1 MRKTSMRI
9 YALILSV
16 ICLLTSLGLPNLV
29 NAQEE
34 RQQISFTLGV
44 RQDLNTSPR
53 TLLNGKPFY
62 GIVGKTYTGQ
72 EILKEMLKD
81 KADYFE
87 PENPYQTFEVKKD
100 TTRINLTAKQVK
112 ADLDIE
118 FKTQNGTLAK
128 KVTKTYTDMEKLT
141 DYENLL
147 DEEELIKEQSE
158 LNGYK
163 LKNSRYSD
171 ELRTR
176 DIFNIPNL
184 KAPKIEIRVGKVSA
198 KPQGDELISI
208 PDAKLKE
215 LLIEKLKNVDEIYE
229 RNRQLKELS
238 KNDIMNLTNLGIT
251 NFTEAKNSVNSL
263 VGLEEAEN
271 LEELVFS
278 TANSFDYENGYETG
292 WNTEN
297 RRNYDLNNIPSKN
310 MRILKMISINI
321 DNINNL
327 DKYNKLEEL
336 AISNTNLESF
346 KSLGNLK
353 NLKKLNLQHNKNLK
367 GKDLELYPTLL
378 SNVEELDL
386 SNTGLSDVK
395 EVARQLD
402 PAKITKINLRLNNIA
417 DFSPLDKV
425 KGATIDTLWQKLTV
439 NPERDKQGNPV
450 NKFKLELKSINGLK
464 ITLNDGRLIEKNGY
478 YYFTQTQNSDYKT
491 REGDWEVT
499 FRAANVK
506 MLADTKPALDL
517 TKNEV
522 EQGEIKGIK
531 DIIKPDDEVKDIK
544 VNKDIDPNKPG
555 KQTAQVNVEFI
566 DGSKRDEEVTVT
578 VKGKPQAETFKAQ
591 LDITPVQQGDTVVL
605 QDRIL
610 NLPADVK
617 KVEEITPVDTNTTG
631 NKLGK
636 VKITFGDGSEGTLDI
651 PVKVIE
657 KQPELGNGLLLRA
670 ENTAGKT
677 VMKNTDGEEVTLNLA
692 KPVENFDVFEVKV
705 EAGNPTLQQI
715 IKHTDTVNFPILK
728 AKVVDGKLEVEDK
741 FGNKDTYNLTPAT
754 QKFKQNPE
762 TEEMV
767 VQLKL
772 KGKDVEV
779 ISTLPLGTQLA
790 GKLTTQQTPKQAE
803 LFTPE
808 LLNTPVNKG
817 DKVALKDRITNL
829 PQGVV
834 VQELVPVDTNTAGDK
849 VGKAKVTFPDGS
861 SKEVNI
867 PVKVVEAQPKQS
879 ETFTPDLDKT
889 PVNKGDKVNLADRI
903 KNLPQGAE
911 VETLKPIDTD
921 KVGEQTGK
929 VRVTFPDKSTKEL
942 DIPVTVVDTQ
952 PKQADT
958 FKPEIDKT
966 PVKKGEPVDLK
977 DRIKNLP
984 QGAEVETIKPV
995 DTNKVGEQVGKVEI
1009 TFQDGSKKQ
1018 FEIPVTVVGTQADNF
1033 TPVVDQT
1040 PVNKGDKVNLKDRI
1054 KNLPNGATVKE
1065 IKPIDTDKLG
1075 KQVGQI
1081 EITFPD
1087 GSKKIVEIPVTVIDN
1102 KAKTQAET
1110 YKPELT
1116 DKKVY
1121 KNDKID
1127 TKDLIKPNKNIKKI
1141 TVDKALDTSKTGKNQ
1156 FVVTIEFKDGS
1167 KATYSL
1173 QKEVLE
1179 KQSTGYGYPWSWS
1192 SNSSR
1197 TSSSSSATST
1207 STTKPAKET
1216 KNEKLPKYWKDGI
1229 KGYWLFTIGDKKYT
1243 YYTAEDFYEYD
1254 SDVAPYIKNERTYL
1268 PLRYVGYTLQLR
1280 VDYNDAIR
1288 TSTFSN
1294 KNQEVKVN
1302 IDTKQVT
1309 HNGKPV
1315 TLETPIELK
1324 NERLTAPVSQIGK
1337 LFNKTVSL
1345 STEKKDTDI
1354 IWLNSTRQVII
1365 YNK

>member
-29 NAQEE
+29 NAQENE
-34 RQQISFTLGV
+34 KQISVNLYARQNLDQLDKKTLSRG
-44 RQDLNTSPR
+44 NS
-53 TLLNGKPFY
+53 FY
-62 GIVGKTYTGQ
+62 GVVGKTYTGQ
-72 EILKEMLKD
+72 EILNEILGE
-81 KADYFE
+81 KASYFK
-87 PENPYQTFEVKKD
+87 PENLREKFEIKND
-100 TTRINLTAKQVK
+100 TNNINLTVKQVK
-112 ADLDIE
+112 ADLNIE
-118 FKTQNGTLAK
+118 FKTQSGTLAK

-215 LLIEKLKNVDEIYE
+215 LLIEKLKNVDGIYE

-353 NLKKLNLQHNKNLK
+353 NLKKLNLQHNINLQ

-378 SNVEELDL
+378 SNLEELDL
-386 SNTGLSDVK
+386 SHTELTDVK
-395 EVARQLD
+395 EIARQLD
-402 PAKITKINLRLNNIA
+402 PAKIRKINLRLNSIA

-425 KGATIDTLWQKLTV
+425 KGATIDTLWQKINV
-439 NPERDKQGNPV
+439 NPETDKQGNPV

-478 YYFTQTQNSDYKT
+478 YYFTQTQNNDYKVT
-491 REGDWEVT
+491 QGDWEVT

-578 VKGKPQAETFKAQ
+578 VKPKPQAKTFVAE
-591 LDITPVQQGDTVVL
+591 LDETPVEQGTPL
-605 QDRIL
+605 ALKDRIK
-610 NLPADVK
+610 NLPADA
-617 KVEEITPVDTNTTG
+617 KVEEITPVDTS
-631 NKLGK
+631 KLGDQVGK
-636 VKITFGDGSEGTLDI
+636 VKIKFGDGSEGLLNI
-651 PVKVIE
+651 PVKVVE

-692 KPVENFDVFEVKV
+692 KPVENLDVFEVKV

-728 AKVVDGKLEVEDK
+728 AKVVGDKLEVTDVK
-741 FGNKDTYNLTPAT
+741 GNKDTYTLTDNT
-754 QKFKQNPE
+754 KKFKQNPE

-772 KGKDVEV
+772 KGKVVEV
-779 ISTLPLGTQLA
+779 ISTLPLDTPLA
-790 GKLTTQQTPKQAE
+790 GELTTKQEPKQADT
-803 LFTPE
+803 FKPE

-829 PQGVV
+829 PNGAE
-834 VQELVPVDTNTAGDK
+834 VQELVPVDTAEAGDK
-849 VGKAKVTFPDGS
+849 VGKAKITFPDGS

-903 KNLPQGAE
+903 KNLPNGAE
-911 VETLKPIDTD
+911 VETITPVDTD

-929 VRVTFPDKSTKEL
+929 VKITFPDKSTKEL

-966 PVKKGEPVDLK
+966 PVKKGTAVDLQ

-984 QGAEVETIKPV
+984 QGAEVKTLVPV
-995 DTNKVGEQVGKVEI
+995 DTNTVGEKTGKVEI
-1009 TFQDGSKKQ
+1009 TFQDGSKKT
-1018 FEIPVTVVGTQADNF
+1018 FEIPVTVEGTQADNF
-1033 TPVVDQT
+1033 NPVVDET

-1054 KNLPNGATVKE
+1054 KNLPADATVKE
-1065 IKPIDTDKLG
+1065 IKPIDTAKEG
-1075 KQVGQI
+1075 KQVGQV
-1081 EITFPD
+1081 EITFQD
-1087 GSKKIVEIPVTVIDN
+1087 GSKKIVDVPVTVVDN
-1102 KAKTQAET
+1102 AKPKTQAET

-1127 TKDLIKPNKNIKKI
+1127 TKDLIKPNNNIKKI
-1141 TVDKALDTSKTGKNQ
+1141 TVDKALDTSKTGKNSFQ
-1156 FVVTIEFKDGS
+1156 VTIEFKDGS
-1167 KATYSL
+1167 KATYNL

-1179 KQSTGYGYPWSWS
+1179 KQSTGYGYPWIWG
-1192 SNSSR
+1192 SNK
-1197 TSSSSSATST
+1197 TTST
-1207 STTKPAKET
+1207 SSAPSTGATKPVKES
-1216 KNEKLPKYWKDGI
+1216 KNENLPKYWKDGI

-1243 YYTAEDFYEYD
+1243 YYTADDFYEYD
-1254 SDVAPYIKNERTYL
+1254 SDIAPYIKNERTYL
-1268 PLRYVGYTLQLR
+1268 PLRYVGYTLQLN

-1288 TSTFSN
+1288 TSTFTK

-1315 TLETPIELK
+1315 MLETPVELTQD
-1324 NERLTAPVSQIGK
+1324 RLTAPVSQIGK
-1337 LFNKTVSL
+1337 LFDKTVSL
-1345 STEKKDTDI
+1345 ATEKKDTDI

>member
-16 ICLLTSLGLPNLV
+16 ICLLTSLGLPNMV
-29 NAQEE
+29 NAQES
-34 RQQISFTLGV
+34 RKQISFTLYA
-44 RQDLNTSPR
+44 RQDLNDSKK
-53 TLLNGKPFY
+53 TLVSGKPFY

-72 EILKEMLKD
+72 EILNEMLKD
-81 KADYFE
+81 KASYFE
-87 PENPYQTFEVKKD
+87 PENPYETFTVTNEMNTLK
-100 TTRINLTAKQVK
+100 LTAKQVK
-112 ADLDIE
+112 ADLNIE
-118 FKTQNGTLAK
+118 FKTQNGTLVK
-128 KVTKTYTDMEKLT
+128 KTTKTYTDMEKLNEHNT
-141 DYENLL
+141 II
-147 DEEELIKEQSE
+147 EETELIAEQPE
-158 LNGYK
+158 LKDYK
-163 LKNSRYSD
+163 LKA
-171 ELRTR
+171 RTYDSNNGTR
-176 DIFNIPNL
+176 NIFDIPNL
-184 KAPKIEIRVGKVSA
+184 KTPKAEIRVGKVST
-198 KPQGDELISI
+198 KPQGDELVNI
-208 PDAKLKE
+208 PDPVLKKE
-215 LLIEKLKNVDEIYE
+215 LIYVLKDLDGVKEN
-229 RNRQLKELS
+229 NRELLELS
-238 KNDIMNLTNLGIT
+238 KNDMLKLTTFKISYPEKTKTL
-251 NFTEAKNSVNSL
+251 E
-263 VGLEEAEN
+263 GLQEAEN
-271 LEELVFS
+271 LQELVFLGG
-278 TANSFDYENGYETG
+278 NYEWNLENG

-297 RRNYDLNNIPSKN
+297 RSNYNLDNIPTNN
-310 MRILKMISINI
+310 MRILKMIDMNLS
-321 DNINNL
+321 NINNL

-336 AISNTNLESF
+336 AVVNTNLTTF
-346 KSLGNLK
+346 KSLGELK
-353 NLKKLNLQHNKNLK
+353 NLTKLNLKHNQNFKSQ
-367 GKDLELYPTLL
+367 DLELYPTLL
-378 SNVEELDL
+378 SKVEELDL
-386 SNTGLSDVK
+386 GNTGTTDVK
-395 EVARQLD
+395 EIARQLD
-402 PAKITKINLRLNNIA
+402 PTKIRKINLSYNSIE

-425 KGATIDTLWQKLTV
+425 KGIEINTADQKLII
-439 NPERDKQGNPV
+439 NPERDKSGNPV
-450 NKFKLELKSINGLK
+450 NKFKLELKNINGLK
-464 ITLNDGRLIEKNGY
+464 ITLTDSRLIEKNGY
-478 YYFTQTQNSDYKT
+478 YYFTSTQSSDYKT

-499 FRAANVK
+499 FRAAKVK

-531 DIIKPDDEVKDIK
+531 DLIKPDDEVKDIK

-555 KQTAQVNVEFI
+555 KQTAEVEVTFI
-566 DGSKRDEEVTVT
+566 DDSKRTEEITIT
-578 VKGKPQAETFKAQ
+578 VKPTPQAKTFVAD
-591 LDITPVQQGDTVVL
+591 LDNTPVEQGTPL
-605 QDRIL
+605 ALKDRIK
-610 NLPADVK
+610 NLPADA
-617 KVEEITPVDTNTTG
+617 KVEEITPVDTS
-631 NKLGK
+631 KLGDQVGK
-636 VKITFGDGSEGTLDI
+636 VKIIFGDGSEGNLDI
-651 PVKVIE
+651 PVKVVE

-692 KPVENFDVFEVKV
+692 KPVENLDVFEVKV

-728 AKVVDGKLEVEDK
+728 AKVVGDKLEVEDVK
-741 FGNKDTYNLTPAT
+741 GNKDTYNLTPAT
-754 QKFKQNPE
+754 QKFKQDPE

-772 KGKDVEV
+772 KGKTVEV
-779 ISTLPLGTQLA
+779 ISTLPLDTPLA
-790 GKLTTQQTPKQAE
+790 GELTTKQAPKQAD
-803 LFTPE
+803 LFNPA

-829 PQGVV
+829 PVGTE
-834 VQELVPVDTNTAGDK
+834 VQELVPVDTAEAGDK
-849 VGKAKVTFPDGS
+849 VGKAKLIFPDGS
-861 SKEVNI
+861 EKEVMI
-867 PVKVVEAQPKQS
+867 PVKVV
-879 ETFTPDLDKT
+879 D
-889 PVNKGDKVNLADRI
+889 
-903 KNLPQGAE
+903 
-911 VETLKPIDTD
+911 
-921 KVGEQTGK
+921 
-929 VRVTFPDKSTKEL
+929 VT
-942 DIPVTVVDTQ
+942 

-966 PVKKGEPVDLK
+966 PVKKGTEVDLK

-984 QGAEVETIKPV
+984 EGAEVKTLVPV
-995 DTNKVGEQVGKVEI
+995 DTNKIGEQTGKVEI
-1009 TFQDGSKKQ
+1009 TFPDGSKKV
-1018 FEIPVTVVGTQADNF
+1018 FEIPVTVEGTQADNF
-1033 TPVVDQT
+1033 NPVVDQT

-1087 GSKKIVEIPVTVIDN
+1087 GSKKTVDIPVNVVDK

-1110 YKPELT
+1110 YRPELT

>member
-87 PENPYQTFEVKKD
+87 PENPYETFEIKKD

-198 KPQGDELISI
+198 KPQGDELVNI
-208 PDAKLKE
+208 PDQKLKE
-215 LLIEKLKNVDEIYE
+215 LLIEKLKNVDGIYE

-271 LEELVFS
+271 LQELVFS
-278 TANSFDYENGYETG
+278 TANNFDYNNGYEGG

-346 KSLGNLK
+346 KAFGNLK

-367 GKDLELYPTLL
+367 GQDLELYPNLL
-378 SNVEELDL
+378 SNLEELDL
-386 SNTGLSDVK
+386 ANTGLTDVK
-395 EVARQLD
+395 EIARQLN

-450 NKFKLELKSINGLK
+450 NKFKLELKNVNGLK
-464 ITLNDGRLIEKNGY
+464 IVINDGKLIEKDGY
-478 YYFTQTQNSDYKT
+478 YYFKSTQNNDYKVT
-491 REGDWEVT
+491 QGDWEVT

-517 TKNEV
+517 TKTEV

-531 DIIKPDDEVKDIK
+531 DLIKPDDEVKDIK

-555 KQTAQVNVEFI
+555 KQTAEVEVTFI
-566 DGSKRDEEVTVT
+566 DDSKRTEEITIT
-578 VKGKPQAETFKAQ
+578 VKGTPQAKTFVAE
-591 LDITPVQQGDTVVL
+591 LDNTPVEQGTPL
-605 QDRIL
+605 ALKDRIK
-610 NLPADVK
+610 NLPADA
-617 KVEEITPVDTNTTG
+617 KVEEITPVDTS
-631 NKLGK
+631 KLGDQVGK
-636 VKITFGDGSEGTLDI
+636 VKIKFGDGSEGLLNI
-651 PVKVIE
+651 PVKVVE

-670 ENTAGKT
+670 ENTAGKI

-692 KPVENFDVFEVKV
+692 QPVENLDVFEVKV
-705 EAGNPTLQQI
+705 AAGNPTLQQI

-728 AKVVDGKLEVEDK
+728 AKVVGDKLEVEDVK
-741 FGNKDTYNLTPAT
+741 GNKDTYNLTPAT
-754 QKFKQNPE
+754 QKFKADLE

-772 KGKDVEV
+772 KGKTVEV
-779 ISTLPLGTQLA
+779 ISTLPLDTPLA
-790 GKLTTQQTPKQAE
+790 GELTTKQAPKQADT
-803 LFTPE
+803 FNPE

-829 PQGVV
+829 PQGVEV
-834 VQELVPVDTNTAGDK
+834 KELVPVDTAEAGNK
-849 VGKAKVTFPDGS
+849 EGKAKLIFPDGS
-861 SKEVNI
+861 EKEVTI
-867 PVKVVEAQPKQS
+867 PVKVVDVTPKQAD
-879 ETFTPDLDKT
+879 TFIPDLDKT
-889 PVNKGDKVNLADRI
+889 PVKKGTDLDLKDRI
-903 KNLPQGAE
+903 KNLPNGAE
-911 VETLKPIDTD
+911 VETLKPVDTNQ
-921 KVGEQTGK
+921 VGEQTGK
-929 VRVTFPDKSTKEL
+929 VRVTFPD
-942 DIPVTVVDTQ
+942 
-952 PKQADT
+952 
-958 FKPEIDKT
+958 
-966 PVKKGEPVDLK
+966 
-977 DRIKNLP
+977 
-984 QGAEVETIKPV
+984 
-995 DTNKVGEQVGKVEI
+995 
-1009 TFQDGSKKQ
+1009 GSKKE

-1033 TPVVDQT
+1033 KPVVDET
-1040 PVNKGDKVNLKDRI
+1040 PVNKGDKVKLEDRI
-1054 KNLPNGATVKE
+1054 KNLSADTTVKE

-1081 EITFPD
+1081 EITFSD
-1087 GSKKIVEIPVTVIDN
+1087 GSKKIVDIPVTVIDK

-1110 YKPELT
+1110 YRPELT
-1116 DKKVY
+1116 DKKIY
-1121 KNDKID
+1121 KNDKVD
-1127 TKDLIKPNKNIKKI
+1127 TKDLIKPNKDIKKI
-1141 TVDKALDTSKTGKNQ
+1141 TVDKALNTSKVGKNS

-1167 KATYSL
+1167 QATYSL
-1173 QKEVLE
+1173 VKEVLE
-1179 KQSTGYGYPWSWS
+1179 KQSTGYGYPWGWTT
-1192 SNSSR
+1192 NR
-1197 TSSSSSATST
+1197 TSSSSSSSTST
-1207 STTKPAKET
+1207 STTKPAKEE
-1216 KNEKLPKYWKDGI
+1216 KNKNLPKYWKDGI

-1254 SDVAPYIKNERTYL
+1254 SDVAPYIKNERTML
-1268 PLRYVGYTLQLR
+1268 PLRYVGYTLQLK
-1280 VDYNDAIR
+1280 VDYNNDLR

-1294 KNQEVKVN
+1294 TNREVKVN

-1315 TLETPIELK
+1315 NLETPVELK

-1337 LFNKTVSL
+1337 LFDKTVSL
-1345 STEKKDTDI
+1345 STDSKDTDI
-1354 IWLNSTRQVII
+1354 IWINSTRQVVI

>member
-251 NFTEAKNSVNSL
+251 NFTEVKNSVNSL

-478 YYFTQTQNSDYKT
+478 YYFTQTQNNDYKIT
-491 REGDWEVT
+491 QGDWEVT

-531 DIIKPDDEVKDIK
+531 DLIKPDDEVKDIK

-555 KQTAQVNVEFI
+555 KQTAQINVEFI

-578 VKGKPQAETFKAQ
+578 VKGKPQAETFIPQ
-591 LDITPVQQGDTVVL
+591 IDVTPVQQGDKVEL
-605 QDRIL
+605 KDRIL

-692 KPVENFDVFEVKV
+692 KPVENLDVFEVKV
-705 EAGNPTLQQI
+705 EAGNPTLQQV
-715 IKHTDTVNFPILK
+715 IKHTDTDNFPIIK
-728 AKVVDGKLEVEDK
+728 AKVVDGKLAVEDK

-754 QKFKQNPE
+754 QKFKQDPE

-772 KGKDVEV
+772 KGKTVEI
-779 ISTLPLGTQLA
+779 ISTLPLDTPLQ
-790 GKLTTQQTPKQAE
+790 GKLTTQQAPKQAE
-803 LFTPE
+803 LFNPE
-808 LLNTPVNKG
+808 LLKTPVNKG

-834 VQELVPVDTNTAGDK
+834 VQELVSVDTNTTGDK
-849 VGKAKVTFPDGS
+849 EGKAKLIFPDGS
-861 SKEVNI
+861 EKEVTI
-867 PVKVVEAQPKQS
+867 PVKVVDVTPKQADN
-879 ETFTPDLDKT
+879 FIPDLDKT
-889 PVNKGDKVNLADRI
+889 PV
-903 KNLPQGAE
+903 
-911 VETLKPIDTD
+911 
-921 KVGEQTGK
+921 
-929 VRVTFPDKSTKEL
+929 
-942 DIPVTVVDTQ
+942 
-952 PKQADT
+952 
-958 FKPEIDKT
+958 
-966 PVKKGEPVDLK
+966 KKGTDLDLK
-977 DRIKNLP
+977 DRIKNIP
-984 QGAEVETIKPV
+984 QGAEVKTLVPV
-995 DTNKVGEQVGKVEI
+995 DTNKVGEQTGKVEI
-1009 TFQDGSKKQ
+1009 TFPDGSKKT

-1040 PVNKGDKVNLKDRI
+1040 PVNKGDKVKLEDRI
-1054 KNLPNGATVKE
+1054 KNLPADTTVKE

-1075 KQVGQI
+1075 KQVGQL

-1087 GSKKIVEIPVTVIDN
+1087 GSKKIVDIPVNVVDK

-1110 YKPELT
+1110 YRPELT
-1116 DKKVY
+1116 DKTVY
-1121 KNDKID
+1121 KNDKVD
-1127 TKDLIKPNKNIKKI
+1127 TKDLLKPNKNIKKI
-1141 TVDKALDTSKTGKNQ
+1141 TVDKALDTSKTGKNP
-1156 FVVTIEFKDGS
+1156 FTVTIEFKDGS

-1254 SDVAPYIKNERTYL
+1254 SDVAPYIKNERTML
-1268 PLRYVGYTLQLR
+1268 PLRYVGYTLQLK
-1280 VDYNDAIR
+1280 VDYNNDLR

-1294 KNQEVKVN
+1294 KNREVKVN

-1309 HNGKPV
+1309 QNNKPV
-1315 TLETPIELK
+1315 MLDAPIEIK
-1324 NERLTAPVSQIGK
+1324 NERLVAPVSQIGK
-1337 LFNKTVSL
+1337 LFDKTVSL
-1345 STEKKDTDI
+1345 STDKKDTDI

>member
-29 NAQEE
+29 NAQENE
-34 RQQISFTLGV
+34 KQISVNLYARQNLDQLDKKTLSRG
-44 RQDLNTSPR
+44 NS
-53 TLLNGKPFY
+53 FY
-62 GIVGKTYTGQ
+62 GVVGKTYTGQ
-72 EILKEMLKD
+72 EILNEILGE
-81 KADYFE
+81 KASYFK
-87 PENPYQTFEVKKD
+87 PENLREKFEIKND
-100 TTRINLTAKQVK
+100 TNNINLTVKQVK
-112 ADLDIE
+112 ADLNIE
-118 FKTQNGTLAK
+118 FKTQNGTLVK
-128 KVTKTYTDMEKLT
+128 KTTKTFDDMEQII
-141 DYENLL
+141 DYNNILN
-147 DEEELIKEQSE
+147 EEELIREQPE
-158 LNGYK
+158 LKDYK
-163 LKNSRYSD
+163 LKTSRYSD

-198 KPQGDELISI
+198 KPQGDELVNI
-208 PDAKLKE
+208 PDQKLKE
-215 LLIEKLKNVDEIYE
+215 LLIEKLKNVDGIYE

-271 LEELVFS
+271 LQELVFS
-278 TANSFDYENGYETG
+278 TANSFDYNNGYEAG

-297 RRNYDLNNIPSKN
+297 RRNYDLNNIPSTN
-310 MRILKMISINI
+310 MRILKMISTNI

-346 KSLGNLK
+346 KAFGNLK
-353 NLKKLNLQHNKNLK
+353 NLKKLNLQHNKNFK
-367 GKDLELYPTLL
+367 SQDLELYPTLL
-378 SNVEELDL
+378 SNLEELDL
-386 SNTGLSDVK
+386 SNTGTTDVK
-395 EVARQLD
+395 EIARQLD
-402 PAKITKINLRLNNIA
+402 PTKIRKINLRLNSIT
-417 DFSPLDKV
+417 DFSPLNRV
-425 KGATIDTLWQKLTV
+425 SGAEIDTIWQKIVV
-439 NPERDKQGNPV
+439 NPERDKSGNPV
-450 NKFKLELKSINGLK
+450 NKFKLELKTINGLK
-464 ITLNDGRLIEKNGY
+464 ITINDGKLIEKNGY
-478 YYFTQTQNSDYKT
+478 YYFNTTQSNSYKVT
-491 REGDWEVT
+491 EGDWEVT
-499 FRAANVK
+499 FMAANVK
-506 MLADTKPALDL
+506 MLADTKPLDL
-517 TKNEV
+517 TKDEV

-566 DGSKRDEEVTVT
+566 DGSKRDEEVTIT
-578 VKGKPQAETFKAQ
+578 VKPKPQAKTFIAQ
-591 LDITPVQQGDTVVL
+591 IDNTPVEQGTPITL
-605 QDRIL
+605 KDRIL
-610 NLPADVK
+610 NLPADA
-617 KVEEITPVDTNTTG
+617 KVEEITPVDTS
-631 NKLGK
+631 KLGDQVGK
-636 VKITFGDGSEGTLDI
+636 VKIKFGDGSEGLLDI
-651 PVKVIE
+651 PVKVVE

-670 ENTAGKT
+670 ENTPAGKT

-692 KPVENFDVFEVKV
+692 KPVENLDVFEVKV

-715 IKHTDTVNFPILK
+715 IKHADTDNFPIIK
-728 AKVVDGKLEVEDK
+728 AKVVDGKLEVEDVK
-741 FGNKDTYNLTPAT
+741 GNKDTYNLTPAT
-754 QKFKQNPE
+754 QKFKADPE

-779 ISTLPLGTQLA
+779 ISTLPLDTPLQ
-790 GKLTTQQTPKQAE
+790 GKLTTQQAPKQADT
-803 LFTPE
+803 FNPE

-829 PQGVV
+829 PVGAE
-834 VQELVPVDTNTAGDK
+834 VQELVPVDTNTVGDK
-849 VGKAKVTFPDGS
+849 VGKAKLIFPDGS
-861 SKEVNI
+861 EKEVTI
-867 PVKVVEAQPKQS
+867 PVKVV
-879 ETFTPDLDKT
+879 D
-889 PVNKGDKVNLADRI
+889 
-903 KNLPQGAE
+903 
-911 VETLKPIDTD
+911 
-921 KVGEQTGK
+921 
-929 VRVTFPDKSTKEL
+929 VT
-942 DIPVTVVDTQ
+942 

-966 PVKKGEPVDLK
+966 PVKKGTEVDLK

-984 QGAEVETIKPV
+984 QGAEVKTLVPV
-995 DTNKVGEQVGKVEI
+995 DTNKIGEQTGKVEI
-1009 TFQDGSKKQ
+1009 TFPDGSKKT

-1040 PVNKGDKVNLKDRI
+1040 PVNKGDKVKLEDRI
-1054 KNLPNGATVKE
+1054 KNLPADTTVKE

-1075 KQVGQI
+1075 KQVGQL

-1087 GSKKIVEIPVTVIDN
+1087 GSKKTVDIPVTVVEKN
-1102 KAKTQAET
+1102 SQASQ
-1110 YKPELT
+1110 YRPELT

-1121 KNDKID
+1121 KGDKID

-1179 KQSTGYGYPWSWS
+1179 KQSTGYGYPWSWTT
-1192 SNSSR
+1192 NR
-1197 TSSSSSATST
+1197 TSSSSSSSA
-1207 STTKPAKET
+1207 STTKSAKET
-1216 KNEKLPKYWKDGI
+1216 KNEKLPKYWKEGI

-1243 YYTAEDFYEYD
+1243 YYTANDFYEYD

-1268 PLRYVGYTLQLR
+1268 PLRYVGYSLQLR

-1288 TSTFSN
+1288 TSTFSK

-1309 HNGKPV
+1309 HNGKPIN
-1315 TLETPIELK
+1315 LETPIELK

-1337 LFNKTVSL
+1337 LFDKTVSL

-1354 IWLNSTRQVII
+1354 IWLNSTRQVVI

>member
-578 VKGKPQAETFKAQ
+578 VKGTPQAKTFVAD
-591 LDITPVQQGDTVVL
+591 LDNTPVEQGTPL
-605 QDRIL
+605 ALKDRIK
-610 NLPADVK
+610 NLPADA
-617 KVEEITPVDTNTTG
+617 KVEEITPVDTS
-631 NKLGK
+631 KLGDQVGK
-636 VKITFGDGSEGTLDI
+636 VKITFGDGSEGNLDI
-651 PVKVIE
+651 PVKVVE

-728 AKVVDGKLEVEDK
+728 AKVVGDKLEVEDVK
-741 FGNKDTYNLTPAT
+741 GNKDTYNLTPAT
-754 QKFKQNPE
+754 QKFKQDPE

-772 KGKDVEV
+772 KGKTVEV
-779 ISTLPLGTQLA
+779 ISTLPLDTPLA
-790 GKLTTQQTPKQAE
+790 GELTTKQAPKQAD
-803 LFTPE
+803 LFNPA

-829 PQGVV
+829 PVGTE
-834 VQELVPVDTNTAGDK
+834 VQELVPVDTAEAGDK
-849 VGKAKVTFPDGS
+849 VGKAKLIFPDGS
-861 SKEVNI
+861 EKEVMI
-867 PVKVVEAQPKQS
+867 PVKVV
-879 ETFTPDLDKT
+879 D
-889 PVNKGDKVNLADRI
+889 
-903 KNLPQGAE
+903 
-911 VETLKPIDTD
+911 
-921 KVGEQTGK
+921 
-929 VRVTFPDKSTKEL
+929 VT
-942 DIPVTVVDTQ
+942 

-966 PVKKGEPVDLK
+966 PVKKGTEVDLK

-984 QGAEVETIKPV
+984 QGAEVKTLVPV
-995 DTNKVGEQVGKVEI
+995 DTNKIGEQTGKVEI
-1009 TFQDGSKKQ
+1009 TFPDGSKKV

-1033 TPVVDQT
+1033 IPVIDQT
-1040 PVNKGDKVNLKDRI
+1040 PINKGDKVKLEDRI

-1087 GSKKIVEIPVTVIDN
+1087 GSKKIVDIPVNVVDK
-1102 KAKTQAET
+1102 KAKTQAEN

-1127 TKDLIKPNKNIKKI
+1127 TKDLIKPNNNIKKI
-1141 TVDKALDTSKTGKNQ
+1141 TVDKALDTSKPGKNP
-1156 FVVTIEFKDGS
+1156 FTVTIEFKDGS
-1167 KATYSL
+1167 RATYNL
-1173 QKEVLE
+1173 VKEVLE
-1179 KQSTGYGYPWSWS
+1179 KQSTGYGYPWMWS
-1192 SNSSR
+1192 SNSNKTST
-1197 TSSSSSATST
+1197 TSSKA
-1207 STTKPAKET
+1207 TTKPAKET
-1216 KNEKLPKYWKDGI
+1216 KNEKLPKYWKEGI

-1243 YYTAEDFYEYD
+1243 YFTANDFYEYD
-1254 SDVAPYIKNERTYL
+1254 SDIAPYIKNERTYL
-1268 PLRYVGYTLQLR
+1268 PLRYVGYTLQLK
-1280 VDYNDAIR
+1280 VDYNNDLR
-1288 TSTFSN
+1288 TSTFSK
-1294 KNQEVKVN
+1294 KNEVVKVN
-1302 IDTKQVT
+1302 IDTKDVT
-1309 HNGKPV
+1309 HNEKPV
-1315 TLETPIELK
+1315 RLETPIELK
-1324 NERLTAPVSQIGK
+1324 NERLTAPVSQIGR
-1337 LFNKTVSL
+1337 LFDKTVSL
-1345 STEKKDTDI
+1345 STENKDTDI
-1354 IWLNSTRQVII
+1354 IWINSTRQVVI

>member
-29 NAQEE
+29 NAQENE
-34 RQQISFTLGV
+34 KQISVNLYARQNLDQLDKKTLSRG
-44 RQDLNTSPR
+44 NS
-53 TLLNGKPFY
+53 FY
-62 GIVGKTYTGQ
+62 GVVGKTYTGQ
-72 EILKEMLKD
+72 EILNEILGE
-81 KADYFE
+81 KASYFK
-87 PENPYQTFEVKKD
+87 PENLREKFEIKND
-100 TTRINLTAKQVK
+100 TNNINLTVKQVK
-112 ADLDIE
+112 ADLNIE
-118 FKTQNGTLAK
+118 FKTQSGTLAK

-215 LLIEKLKNVDEIYE
+215 LLIEKLKNVDGIYE

-278 TANSFDYENGYETG
+278 TANSFAYENGDETG

-310 MRILKMISINI
+310 MRILKMISTNI

-346 KSLGNLK
+346 KAFGNLK
-353 NLKKLNLQHNKNLK
+353 NLKKLNLQHNINLK
-367 GKDLELYPTLL
+367 SQDLELYPTLL

-425 KGATIDTLWQKLTV
+425 KGATIDTLWQKINV
-439 NPERDKQGNPV
+439 NPETDKQGNPI

-478 YYFTQTQNSDYKT
+478 YYFTQTQNNDYKVT
-491 REGDWEVT
+491 QGDWEVT

-555 KQTAQVNVEFI
+555 KQTAEINVEFI
-566 DGSKRDEEVTVT
+566 GGSKRDEEVTVT
-578 VKGKPQAETFKAQ
+578 VKGKPQAETFIPQ
-591 LDITPVQQGDTVVL
+591 LDVTPVQKGNKVEL
-605 QDRIL
+605 KDRIL

-617 KVEEITPVDTNTTG
+617 KTEEIQPVNTAVVG
-631 NKLGK
+631 NRVGK
-636 VKITFGDGSEGTLDI
+636 IKITFADDSEKTVEI
-651 PVKVIE
+651 PVTVLE

-1054 KNLPNGATVKE
+1054 KNLPQGATVKE

-1075 KQVGQI
+1075 KQVGQA

-1087 GSKKIVEIPVTVIDN
+1087 GSKKIVDIPVNVVDKT

-1110 YKPELT
+1110 YRPELT

-1121 KNDKID
+1121 KNDKVD

-1141 TVDKALDTSKTGKNQ
+1141 TVDKALDTSKVGKNP
-1156 FVVTIEFKDGS
+1156 FTVTIEFKDGS
-1167 KATYSL
+1167 KVTYNL
-1173 QKEVLE
+1173 VKEVLE
-1179 KQSTGYGYPWSWS
+1179 KQSTGYGYPWIWS
-1192 SNSSR
+1192 SNSNKTST
-1197 TSSSSSATST
+1197 TSSKG
-1207 STTKPAKET
+1207 TTKPAKET
-1216 KNEKLPKYWKDGI
+1216 KNEKLPKYWKEGI
-1229 KGYWLFTIGDKKYT
+1229 KGYWLFTIGEKKYT
-1243 YYTAEDFYEYD
+1243 YYTAADFYEYD
-1254 SDVAPYIKNERTYL
+1254 SDIAPYIKNERTYL

-1309 HNGKPV
+1309 QNGKPIN
-1315 TLETPIELK
+1315 LETPIELK

-1337 LFNKTVSL
+1337 LFDKTVSL
-1345 STEKKDTDI
+1345 ATDKKDTDI

>member
-1 MRKTSMRI
+1 MRKTIMRI
-9 YALILSV
+9 FVILMAFV
-16 ICLLTSLGLPNLV
+16 FFYTAREIGLPTPV
-29 NAQEE
+29 HAEE
-34 RQQISFTLGV
+34 QVRAIVTVRASLKRGV
-44 RQDLNTSPR
+44 TTGIEIKEED
-53 TLLNGKPFY
+53 FY
-62 GIVGKTYTGQ
+62 GVKGKEYTGQ
-72 EILKEMLKD
+72 EILDEVLKD
-81 KADYFE
+81 KASYFT
-87 PENPYQTFEVKKD
+87 PDNKATKYTINKD
-100 TTRINLTAKQVK
+100 DEKIDINVRQVK
-112 ADLDIE
+112 ADLDVE
-118 FKTQNGTLAK
+118 FKTQNGTLVK
-128 KVTKTYTDMEKLT
+128 KVTKTFTDMEKLDRT
-141 DYENLL
+141 DTIL
-147 DEEELIKEQSE
+147 DEAKLLAEQPD
-158 LNGYK
+158 LKDYK
-163 LKNSRYSD
+163 LKSRTYD
-171 ELRTR
+171 DNNKTTY
-176 DIFNIPNL
+176 IFNLPN
-184 KAPKIEIRVGKVSA
+184 KETPTVEIRVGKVSTN
-198 KPQGDELISI
+198 PQGDELVNI
-208 PDAKLKE
+208 PDPVLKKE
-215 LLIEKLKNVDEIYE
+215 LIYVLKDLDGVYEK
-229 RNRQLKELS
+229 NRELLELS
-238 KNDIMNLTNLGIT
+238 KNDILKLIKFEISSTMKIRNL
-251 NFTEAKNSVNSL
+251 E
-263 VGLEEAEN
+263 GLQEAEN
-271 LEELVFS
+271 LQELIFLG
-278 TANSFDYENGYETG
+278 NNYEWNLENG

-297 RRNYDLNNIPSKN
+297 RRNYNLNNIPTNN
-310 MRILKMISINI
+310 MRILKMLNMNLSNI
-321 DNINNL
+321 DNL
-327 DKYNKLEEL
+327 DKYSKLEEL
-336 AISNTNLESF
+336 SVVNTNLTTF

-353 NLKKLNLQHNKNLK
+353 NLTKLNLKHNKNFK
-367 GKDLELYPTLL
+367 SQDLELYPTLL
-378 SNVEELDL
+378 SKVEELDL
-386 SNTGLSDVK
+386 GNTGTTDVK
-395 EVARQLD
+395 EIARQLD
-402 PAKITKINLRLNNIA
+402 PTKIRKINLSYNSIE
-417 DFSPLDKV
+417 DFSPLDRV
-425 KGATIDTLWQKLTV
+425 KGVEINTADQKLIV
-439 NPERDKQGNPV
+439 NPESDKAGNPV
-450 NKFKLELKSINGLK
+450 NKYKLELKNINGLK
-464 ITLNDGRLIEKNGY
+464 ITLEDSQYGNSRLIEKNGY
-478 YYFTQTQNSDYKT
+478 YYFTSSQSKDYMT

-677 VMKNTDGEEVTLNLA
+677 VMKNTDGEEVSLNLA
-692 KPVENFDVFEVKV
+692 KPVENLDVFEVKV

-715 IKHTDTVNFPILK
+715 IKHTDTDNFPIIK
-728 AKVVDGKLEVEDK
+728 AKVVDGKLEVEDVN
-741 FGNKDTYNLTPAT
+741 GNKDTYNLTPAT
-754 QKFKQNPE
+754 QKFKADPE
-762 TEEMV
+762 TEEMI

-779 ISTLPLGTQLA
+779 ISTLPLDTPLA
-790 GKLTTQQTPKQAE
+790 GELTTKQAPKQADT
-803 LFTPE
+803 FNPE

-829 PQGVV
+829 PVGAE
-834 VQELVPVDTNTAGDK
+834 VQELVPVDTTESGNK
-849 VGKAKVTFPDGS
+849 VGKAKITFPDGS
-861 SKEVNI
+861 SKEVEI
-867 PVKVVEAQPKQS
+867 PVKVVDVTPKQAD
-879 ETFTPDLDKT
+879 TFKPEIDKT
-889 PVNKGDKVNLADRI
+889 PVKKGDKVDLKDRI
-903 KNLPQGAE
+903 TNLPQGAT
-911 VETLKPIDTD
+911 VETITPVDTN
-921 KVGEQTGK
+921 KVGDQTGK
-929 VRVTFPDKSTKEL
+929 VKITFPDGSTKEVE
-942 DIPVTVVDTQ
+942 IPVKVVDTQ

-966 PVKKGEPVDLK
+966 PVKKGTEVDLK

-984 QGAEVETIKPV
+984 EGAEVKTLVPV
-995 DTNKVGEQVGKVEI
+995 DTNKIGEQTGKVEI
-1009 TFQDGSKKQ
+1009 TFPDGSKKT

-1033 TPVVDQT
+1033 IPVIDQT
-1040 PVNKGDKVNLKDRI
+1040 PINKGDKVKLEDRI
-1054 KNLPNGATVKE
+1054 KNLPNEATVKE
-1065 IKPIDTDKLG
+1065 IKPIDTDTLG
-1075 KQVGQI
+1075 KQVGQV

-1087 GSKKIVEIPVTVIDN
+1087 GSKKTVDIPVTVVEKN
-1102 KAKTQAET
+1102 SQASQ
-1110 YKPELT
+1110 YRPELT

-1121 KNDKID
+1121 KGDKID

-1141 TVDKALDTSKTGKNQ
+1141 TVDKALDTSKIGKNQ

-1173 QKEVLE
+1173 VKEVLE
-1179 KQSTGYGYPWSWS
+1179 KQSTGFGYPWSLN
-1192 SNSSR
+1192 SNKS
-1197 TSSSSSATST
+1197 TSNSSSSAST

-1243 YYTAEDFYEYD
+1243 YHTVNDFYEYD

-1280 VDYNDAIR
+1280 VDYNNDLR

-1315 TLETPIELK
+1315 NLETPIELK

-1337 LFNKTVSL
+1337 LFDKTVSL
-1345 STEKKDTDI
+1345 ATDKKDTDI
-1354 IWLNSTRQVII
+1354 IWLNSTRQVVI